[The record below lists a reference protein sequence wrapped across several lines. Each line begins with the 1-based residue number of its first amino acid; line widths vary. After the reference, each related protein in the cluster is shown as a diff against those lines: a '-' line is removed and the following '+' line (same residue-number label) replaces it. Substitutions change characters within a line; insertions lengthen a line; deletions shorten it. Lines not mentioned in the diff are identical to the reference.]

1 MQSAA
6 KRKSLSPVSV
16 DGSAV
21 PGGSAPAGLP
31 CGSLS
36 RRLPHASAGA
46 VRVLLLLVVTL
57 CLGQTRV
64 WGFGITSPSASGVFE
79 SVTPSSIG
87 ENTIAWQYDA
97 SDSPHAARTELTVIG
112 HLKPPTGPGYV
123 EVAESLGA
131 NYLKP
136 SASWNWQKQGDF
148 IKSVIQRGDDVL
160 IGTPI
165 RPGDS
170 VLRHEIKQLIKAG
183 YVPAE
188 QGSKLLI
195 KTAP

>member
-1 MQSAA
+1 MGEYSDFGRSSLAANGGAGAA
-6 KRKSLSPVSV
+6 K
-16 DGSAV
+16 
-21 PGGSAPAGLP
+21 
-31 CGSLS
+31 
-36 RRLPHASAGA
+36 
-46 VRVLLLLVVTL
+46 
-57 CLGQTRV
+57 
-64 WGFGITSPSASGVFE
+64 
-79 SVTPSSIG
+79 
-87 ENTIAWQYDA
+87 
-97 SDSPHAARTELTVIG
+97 TELTVIG

-123 EVAESLGA
+123 EVAESMGA

-136 SASWNWQKQGDF
+136 SASWNPQKQGDF

>member
-1 MQSAA
+1 MDRNADFWQSTLAA
-6 KRKSLSPVSV
+6 K
-16 DGSAV
+16 
-21 PGGSAPAGLP
+21 
-31 CGSLS
+31 
-36 RRLPHASAGA
+36 
-46 VRVLLLLVVTL
+46 
-57 CLGQTRV
+57 
-64 WGFGITSPSASGVFE
+64 
-79 SVTPSSIG
+79 
-87 ENTIAWQYDA
+87 
-97 SDSPHAARTELTVIG
+97 TELTVIG

-123 EVAESLGA
+123 EVAESMGA